1 MASNH
6 DDGSPEDG
14 FLSRWSKRK
23 LEARG
28 AATAP
33 PLAPVQDKAAI
44 EPAATAPEPV
54 DDTPLPSLD
63 DITPTSDI
71 AAFLHSRVP
80 AELQKLAL
88 RKAWAL
94 DPQISGFIEV
104 AENQYDFNVPD
115 SIPGFGDFA
124 PGTDLSAMI
133 AHALGEGPPPVEPEP
148 EPELERA
155 VIASGEPPVAEQA
168 VSEEAS
174 AVAVSDAPGDDA
186 ACVGDDGSTKAQRSD
201 APLKPGP
208 IVAAGLGET
217 SAATTSA
224 VDPLARPRRHGGA
237 LPA

>member
-6 DDGSPEDG
+6 NDGSPEDG

-33 PLAPVQDKAAI
+33 PLAPVQDEAAI

-148 EPELERA
+148 EQG
-155 VIASGEPPVAEQA
+155 VMASGEPSVAEQA
-168 VSEEAS
+168 LPEETP
-174 AVAVSDAPGDDA
+174 AVAVSQAPGDDA
-186 ACVGDDGSTKAQRSD
+186 AFVGDDGSTKAPRSD
-201 APLKPGP
+201 APLKLGP

-217 SAATTSA
+217 TAATTSA
-224 VDPLARPRRHGGA
+224 ADPLARPRRHGGA